1 MTVYGLFE
9 KQDEEL
15 IMLVLF
21 RDIKGARKR
30 LALIKR
36 TDEEATTRPDIYT
49 ADLDTADHY
58 REWSYKW
65 ESKTDGT
72 PTKHLLAVRFEVY
85 IKALTIIEEN

>member
-1 MTVYGLFE
+1 MTIYGLFV
-9 KQDEEL
+9 KQDKEL

-21 RDIKGARKR
+21 KDIERARKR

-36 TDEEATTRPDIYT
+36 TDERATTCPNLYT
-49 ADLDTADHY
+49 ADRDAPDYY
-58 REWSYKW
+58 REWSYRW

-85 IKALTIIEEN
+85 IKALTVEEN

>member
-9 KQDEEL
+9 KQDKEL

-21 RDIKGARKR
+21 KDIERARER

-36 TDEEATTRPDIYT
+36 TDEKATTRPNLYT
-49 ADLDTADHY
+49 ADLDTSDHY

-85 IKALTIIEEN
+85 IKALTVEEN

>member
-9 KQDEEL
+9 KQDNDL

-21 RDIKGARKR
+21 KDIEGARER
-30 LALIKR
+30 LALIKKI
-36 TDEEATTRPDIYT
+36 DEKATTRPNLYT

-58 REWSYKW
+58 REWSYRW

-85 IKALTIIEEN
+85 IKALTVEEN